1 MPCWLH
7 LILES
12 LAGNDDPEVGF
23 LRGRACHGFVMGVQ
37 VRIIVNLEGR
47 GFEGFDDLFLHGL
60 LTSM

>member
-12 LAGNDDPEVGF
+12 LAGNDDSEVGF

-37 VRIIVNLEGR
+37 VRIVVNLEG
-47 GFEGFDDLFLHGL
+47 
-60 LTSM
+60 